1 MTKVKLLLFWML
13 LLCQV
18 VCAQHDSIALKEVTV
33 SDSQL
38 RKFSK
43 SQNVAVLSDSII
55 QKNQTSLTALLNYNS
70 TIYFKENGLGMV
82 SSPAF
87 RGTTAQQTAVIWNGI
102 NINSQLNGQT
112 DFNTISAKDYEEV
125 AIRAGGGSAI
135 YGSSAI
141 GGSIH
146 LNNELRFVNQYR
158 NQLQLSYGSFNTIN
172 ANYKMQVSNEKVSVN
187 AGISRNNSD
196 NDYEYLD
203 TKNKYNE
210 NGQFYNTGMNV
221 SFGYKLNTKN
231 YLKLYSQF
239 FEGERHFSGTLAAP
253 SKSKYQDLN
262 SRNLIEWDGFYNKFT
277 SKVKVAFLNERYK
290 YFENAKNTKFESSQA
305 ETFIA
310 RYDLNYKISQRM
322 TLNTI
327 LDYTKTKGFGSS
339 VALQIRES
347 GSAAL
352 FFKHQVFQKLDYEI
366 TLRKELT
373 EAYESPILYS
383 FGTRWQPIKGYVVK
397 ANVSKNF
404 RIPTFNDLYWQ
415 GSGNPDL
422 KAESSLQAELGQELK
437 LGSFSLAATGY
448 YMEITDLIQWTP
460 TMGNW
465 SPENVGEVVSYGGE
479 VVFAF
484 HKKFNN
490 HDIDFRSTYGYSV
503 SENQKNFKQLIY
515 VPYHKSASNL
525 AYSYKR
531 FGFNYQ
537 HIFNGSVYILSDN
550 SEKLKEYQVSNAGI
564 NYQFGKKT
572 ACEIGLRAL
581 NIWNENYQSVSK
593 RPLPGRNYT
602 INLTLNF

>member
-1 MTKVKLLLFWML
+1 MTKIKLLLFWML

-18 VCAQHDSIALKEVTV
+18 VCAQYDSVALKEVTV

-43 SQNVAVLSDSII
+43 SQNIVVLSDSII

-82 SSPAF
+82 SSPSF

-112 DFNTISAKDYEEV
+112 DFNTINAKDYEEV

-146 LNNELRFVNQYR
+146 LNNEMRFVNQFR

-172 ANYKMQVSNEKVSVN
+172 ANYKIQVSNDKVSVN
-187 AGISRNNSD
+187 AGISRNISD

-203 TKNKYNE
+203 TKNKNNE
-210 NGQFYNTGMNV
+210 NGQFYNTSMNV
-221 SFGYKLNTKN
+221 SFGYKLNAKN
-231 YLKLYSQF
+231 YLKLYSQV
-239 FEGERHFSGTLAAP
+239 FEGERHFSGTLAAR

-262 SRNLIEWDGFYNKFT
+262 SRNLIEWDGFYNQFT

-290 YFENAKNTKFESSQA
+290 YFENAKTTNFESSQA

-310 RYDLNYKISQRM
+310 RYDLNYNISRGM
-322 TLNTI
+322 AINTI

-339 VALQIRES
+339 VAIQVRES

-352 FFKHQVFQKLDYEI
+352 FFKHQILEQLGYEI
-366 TLRKELT
+366 TVRKELT
-373 EAYESPILYS
+373 EAYQSPLLFAIGS
-383 FGTRWQPIKGYVVK
+383 RWQPLKGYVVK

-422 KAESSLQAELGQELK
+422 KAESALQAELGQELT

-448 YMEITDLIQWTP
+448 YMKITDLIQWIP

-465 SPENVGEVVSYGGE
+465 SPENVGEVVSYGAE
-479 VVFAF
+479 AVLTFS
-484 HKKFNN
+484 KKFNN
-490 HDIDFRSTYGYSV
+490 HIIDFRSTYGYSL
-503 SENQKNFKQLIY
+503 SENQKNEKQLIY

-537 HIFNGSVYILSDN
+537 HVFNGSVYILSDN

-564 NYQFGKKT
+564 NYQYGKKT
-572 ACEIGLRAL
+572 ACEIGFRAL

>member
-172 ANYKMQVSNEKVSVN
+172 ANYKMLVSNDKVSVN

-203 TKNKYNE
+203 TKNKNNE
-210 NGQFYNTGMNV
+210 NGQFYNTSMNV

-231 YLKLYSQF
+231 YLKLYSQV

-290 YFENAKNTKFESSQA
+290 YFENAKTANFESSQA

-310 RYDLNYKISQRM
+310 RYDLNYNISRGM
-322 TLNTI
+322 AINTI

-352 FFKHQVFQKLDYEI
+352 FFRHQLFEKFGYEI

-383 FGTRWQPIKGYVVK
+383 VGSRWQPLKGYVVK

-404 RIPTFNDLYWQ
+404 RMPTFNDLYWQ
-415 GSGNPDL
+415 GSGNPNL
-422 KAESSLQAELGQELK
+422 KAERSLQAELGQELK

-479 VVFAF
+479 GAIAF
-484 HKKFNN
+484 NKKFGN
-490 HDIDFRSTYGYSV
+490 HEVDFRSTYGYTV
-503 SENQKNFKQLIY
+503 SENQKNDKQLIY
-515 VPYHKSASNL
+515 VPYHKSASNF
-525 AYSYKR
+525 AYAYKR
-531 FGFNYQ
+531 LGFNYQ
-537 HIFNGSVYILSDN
+537 HVFNGSVYILSDN

-572 ACEIGLRAL
+572 TCDIGFRVL

>member
-172 ANYKMQVSNEKVSVN
+172 ANYKMLVSNDKVSVN

-203 TKNKYNE
+203 TKNKNNE
-210 NGQFYNTGMNV
+210 NGQFYNTSMNV

-231 YLKLYSQF
+231 YLKLYSQV

-290 YFENAKNTKFESSQA
+290 YFENAKTANFESSQA

-310 RYDLNYKISQRM
+310 RYDLNYNISRGM
-322 TLNTI
+322 AINTI

-352 FFKHQVFQKLDYEI
+352 FFRHQLFEKFGYEI

-383 FGTRWQPIKGYVVK
+383 VGSRWQPLKGYVVK

-404 RIPTFNDLYWQ
+404 RMPTFNDLYWQ
-415 GSGNPDL
+415 GSGNPNL
-422 KAESSLQAELGQELK
+422 KAERSLQAELGQELK

-465 SPENVGEVVSYGGE
+465 SPENVGEVVSYGAEGAI
-479 VVFAF
+479 AF
-484 HKKFNN
+484 NKKFGN
-490 HDIDFRSTYGYSV
+490 HEVDFRSTYGYTV
-503 SENQKNFKQLIY
+503 SENQKNDKQLIY
-515 VPYHKSASNL
+515 VPYHKSASNF
-525 AYSYKR
+525 AYAYKR
-531 FGFNYQ
+531 LGFNYQ
-537 HIFNGSVYILSDN
+537 HVFNGSVYILSDN

-564 NYQFGKKT
+564 NYQFGKKI
-572 ACEIGLRAL
+572 ACEIGFRAL

>member
-172 ANYKMQVSNEKVSVN
+172 ANYKMLVSNDKVSVN

-196 NDYEYLD
+196 NDYEYFD
-203 TKNKYNE
+203 TKNKNNE
-210 NGQFYNTGMNV
+210 NGQFYNTSMNV

-231 YLKLYSQF
+231 YLKLYSQV

-290 YFENAKNTKFESSQA
+290 YFENAKTANFESSQA

-310 RYDLNYKISQRM
+310 RYDLNYNISRGM
-322 TLNTI
+322 AINTI

-352 FFKHQVFQKLDYEI
+352 FFRHQLFEKFGYEI

-383 FGTRWQPIKGYVVK
+383 VGSRWQPLKGYVVK

-404 RIPTFNDLYWQ
+404 RMPTFNDLYWQ
-415 GSGNPDL
+415 GSGNPNL
-422 KAESSLQAELGQELK
+422 KAERSLQAELGQELK

-465 SPENVGEVVSYGGE
+465 SPENVGEVVSYGAEGAI
-479 VVFAF
+479 AF
-484 HKKFNN
+484 NKKFGN
-490 HDIDFRSTYGYSV
+490 HEVDFRSTYGYTV
-503 SENQKNFKQLIY
+503 SENQKNDKQLIY
-515 VPYHKSASNL
+515 VPYHKSASNF
-525 AYSYKR
+525 AYAYKR
-531 FGFNYQ
+531 LGFNYQ
-537 HIFNGSVYILSDN
+537 HVFNGSVYILSDN

-564 NYQFGKKT
+564 NYQFGKKI
-572 ACEIGLRAL
+572 ACEIGFRAL

>member
-172 ANYKMQVSNEKVSVN
+172 ANYKMLVSNDKVSVN

-196 NDYEYLD
+196 NDYEYFD
-203 TKNKYNE
+203 TKNKNNE
-210 NGQFYNTGMNV
+210 NGQFYNTSMNV

-231 YLKLYSQF
+231 YLKLYSQV

-290 YFENAKNTKFESSQA
+290 YFENAKTANFESSQA

-310 RYDLNYKISQRM
+310 RYDLNYNISRGM
-322 TLNTI
+322 AINTI

-352 FFKHQVFQKLDYEI
+352 FFRHQLFEKFGYEI

-383 FGTRWQPIKGYVVK
+383 VGSRWQPLKGYVVK

-404 RIPTFNDLYWQ
+404 RMPTFNDLYWQ
-415 GSGNPDL
+415 GSGNPNL
-422 KAESSLQAELGQELK
+422 KAERSLQAELGQELK

-465 SPENVGEVVSYGGE
+465 SPENVGEVVSYGAEGAI
-479 VVFAF
+479 AF
-484 HKKFNN
+484 NKKFGN
-490 HDIDFRSTYGYSV
+490 HEVDFRSTYGYTV
-503 SENQKNFKQLIY
+503 SENQKNDKQLIY

-537 HIFNGSVYILSDN
+537 HVFNGSVYILSDN

-564 NYQFGKKT
+564 NYQFGKKI
-572 ACEIGLRAL
+572 ACEIGFRAL